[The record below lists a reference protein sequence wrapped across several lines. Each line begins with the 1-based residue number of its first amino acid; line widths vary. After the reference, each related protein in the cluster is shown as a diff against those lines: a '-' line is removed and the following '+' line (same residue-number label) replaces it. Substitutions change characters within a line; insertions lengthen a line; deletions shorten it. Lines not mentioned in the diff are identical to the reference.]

1 MWTYVIMAQPEE
13 LSWHSSGM
21 TEVKSKTSAGTA
33 SLMIWTQNLLNMKQ
47 ECS

>member
-1 MWTYVIMAQPEE
+1 MWTYVIMDQLQE
-13 LSWHSSGM
+13 LSWHLSGM

-33 SLMIWTQNLLNMKQ
+33 NLMIWTQNLLNMKQ